1 MVMKSYESEIVDM
14 AIKQFGSLEKYTEAL
29 ENNFQ
34 IFLSNHTTAQS
45 EVFNLIKKIEDI
57 TRKLTENLIEDV
69 ASLYI
74 QKLVKELI
82 YLTNEINNGIDMGDN
97 YWTIMSENYISN
109 PAFTD
114 VNDKKYGN
122 GASKFIGLALKSYL
136 ESSNLEKW

>member
-1 MVMKSYESEIVDM
+1 MMMKPYESEMVDM
-14 AIKQFGSLEKYTEAL
+14 AIKQFGSIEKYTKAM

-34 IFLSNHTTAQS
+34 IFLSNHTTTAQL
-45 EVFNLIKKIEDI
+45 EVFNLIKKIDDI
-57 TRKLTENLIEDV
+57 TRKLTENLKEDV

-74 QKLVKELI
+74 QKLVEELI

-109 PAFTD
+109 PAFID

-122 GASKFIGLALKSYL
+122 GASRFIGLALKSYL
-136 ESSNLEKW
+136 ESSNLEK

>member
-45 EVFNLIKKIEDI
+45 EVFNLIKKIDDI

-97 YWTIMSENYISN
+97 YWTTMSENYISN